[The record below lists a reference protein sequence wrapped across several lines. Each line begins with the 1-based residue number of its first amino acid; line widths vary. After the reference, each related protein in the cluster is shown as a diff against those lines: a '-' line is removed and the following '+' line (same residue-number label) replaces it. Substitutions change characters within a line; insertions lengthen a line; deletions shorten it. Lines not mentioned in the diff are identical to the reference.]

1 MKKILFCAS
10 RVSHIINFHLP
21 YIKYFKDKGCC
32 VDIAVQ
38 GSTDNKLIDSCFDL
52 KFTKNPFSPDNIK
65 TVYELKKIIKN
76 GNYDIICSNSTL
88 AGAASRM
95 AVMLAGKPKPY
106 FVHISH
112 GYMFGEKNGFKSKMY
127 LLCEKATAK
136 PVDSLIVMNKED
148 YSLAENY
155 HLGKNIHYI
164 HGMGVCPEKF
174 PPITQSERA
183 EIRRR
188 LKIPDGNFALLCAG
202 EFSERKNQML
212 IIQSFSRLLQNHKDI
227 ILIFAGDGQTLDN
240 CRNTV
245 SKLELDDRVRFPGQV
260 SDINKIYRSCDILV
274 SASKMEGLPFNVME
288 AMLCNLPIVASD
300 IKGHSDLIKD
310 GQNGL
315 LFRSDSIEDMVQKTD
330 LILSDKSLFTY
341 IKSNARLEERYLIQN
356 AAPQLLKILDKNYST
371 HTVPDSKKS

>member
-21 YIKYFKDKGCC
+21 YIKYFKDKGWR

-38 GSTDNKLIDSCFDL
+38 GSTDNSLIDRCFDL
-52 KFTKNPFSPDNIK
+52 KFTKNPLSTDNIK

-95 AVMLAGKPKPY
+95 AVVLAGKPKPY

-112 GYMFGEKNGFKSKMY
+112 GYMFGENGGLKSKMY
-127 LLCEKATAK
+127 LLCEKMTSK
-136 PVDSLIVMNKED
+136 PVDSLVVMNRED
-148 YSLAENY
+148 CSLAKKY

-164 HGMGVCPEKF
+164 YGMGVCPERF
-174 PPITQSERA
+174 PPISQSDRTA
-183 EIRRR
+183 IRRQ
-188 LKIPDGNFALLCAG
+188 LKISDGYFALLCAG
-202 EFSERKNQML
+202 EFSDRKNQML
-212 IIQSFSRLLQNHKDI
+212 IIEAFRLLLQKHKNI
-227 ILIFAGDGQTLDN
+227 TLVFAGDGQTIEN
-240 CRNTV
+240 CKNTV
-245 SKLELDDRVRFPGQV
+245 NEYELENKVRFLGQV
-260 SDINKIYRSCDILV
+260 SDINGIYRSCDILL

-288 AMLCNLPIVASD
+288 AMLCGLPVVASD
-300 IKGHSDLIKD
+300 IKGHNDLITD

-315 LFRSDSIEDMVQKTD
+315 LFQKNSIDAMVQKTD

-341 IKSNARLEERYLIQN
+341 IKDNTQLEQRYLIQN
-356 AAPQLLKILDKNYST
+356 AEPQLLKILDVNYST
-371 HTVPDSKKS
+371 HTVSDSKKS